1 MYNCWRITSPINFY
15 RDHYSPALNWALQA
29 VSDTRNFV
37 TCSCMLWI
45 PNCWPKDEMVG
56 SHVCLRAKEQGMG
69 GCLGIGGQRHWG
81 GWWDLSSPFLP
92 PSAVPCLCPWLI
104 ETVHKMD
111 PSNSKTLLYS
121 AQSWLF
127 LRVMSAACIFLI
139 LILIPIDRQIIS
151 RGSVCHC
158 SCSTNNPRGMHRW
171 SGEVSSSLVPRL
183 KMHWV
188 PKHLFLASTLL
199 ATQSLHRL
207 RCRCELSW
215 VFCLLAWLL
224 NRNSSNQCHVN
235 LLFVSMSP
243 LNLLPL
249 SIHFTHMSTF
259 NLFSSRHWN
268 VVTMTYQEML
278 FQLLFMESKWAITR
292 SWIWLICCIVGCFSD
307 TLHNLHIC
315 LAKMLKLVNN
325 YGPASKLAVG
335 YNCRSM
341 PTM

>member
-1 MYNCWRITSPINFY
+1 
-15 RDHYSPALNWALQA
+15 
-29 VSDTRNFV
+29 
-37 TCSCMLWI
+37 
-45 PNCWPKDEMVG
+45 
-56 SHVCLRAKEQGMG
+56 
-69 GCLGIGGQRHWG
+69 
-81 GWWDLSSPFLP
+81 
-92 PSAVPCLCPWLI
+92 
-104 ETVHKMD
+104 MD

-259 NLFSSRHWN
+259 KFVFFKTLKCSDNDISGNAFPTALHGIKMSYNQKLDLINLLYRR
-268 VVTMTYQEML
+268 L
-278 FQLLFMESKWAITR
+278 FLWYSAQST
-292 SWIWLICCIVGCFSD
+292 
-307 TLHNLHIC
+307 H
-315 LAKMLKLVNN
+315 
-325 YGPASKLAVG
+325 
-335 YNCRSM
+335 M
-341 PTM
+341 PR